1 MWTTL
6 FSLALATAVC
16 SGVAAIVLAR
26 SQHVAKCLARL
37 TG

>member
-16 SGVAAIVLAR
+16 SGLVAVALTRNQYLAE
-26 SQHVAKCLARL
+26 
-37 TG
+37 

>member
-1 MWTTL
+1 MWPTL

-16 SGVAAIVLAR
+16 CGGAAIVLAR
-26 SQHVAKCLARL
+26 SKYVAKYLARF